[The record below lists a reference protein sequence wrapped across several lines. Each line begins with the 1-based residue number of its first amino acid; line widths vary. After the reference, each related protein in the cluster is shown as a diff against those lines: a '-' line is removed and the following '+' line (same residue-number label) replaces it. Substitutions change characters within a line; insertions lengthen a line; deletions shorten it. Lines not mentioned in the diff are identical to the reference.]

1 MDTGNFPLPQWCAS
15 WFFASPPVAL
25 AMLRISSPYSPI
37 SLSTRSE
44 MTFIL
49 ELSWC
54 DSFRRSHNTIQH
66 AGTWRLGMG
75 SPKRWENKKKRT
87 ILDNEMTKWVAPL
100 PPQIVSPKKIL
111 KQLEDVFRKS
121 TSARKCEV
129 LPAGWGHKPPQGFKA
144 PKKKLLANRLPAKHH
159 SENGFNTF
167 TLTVWDSPRQP
178 QTAPAHL
185 KFKWPNKALKWV
197 IMVLATEESLKN
209 QHIPDLFGNCEPSN
223 PWWLWW
229 FWRLAIQKIIEN
241 PDSSFPFTSAPFI
254 WLWLKVIEPPKLIN
268 QLKSW
273 FSWIKYDQNCGSIN
287 QPFPSPD
294 LWSHWCYQM
303 SPAFAGG
310 KVQIDHLAQGKKRKN
325 LGAAIHMWILMQR
338 CLAESIQKKLKH
350 L

>member
-1 MDTGNFPLPQWCAS
+1 MRWPNWWLHCRPKLSAQKNPQA
-15 WFFASPPVAL
+15 
-25 AMLRISSPYSPI
+25 
-37 SLSTRSE
+37 
-44 MTFIL
+44 
-49 ELSWC
+49 
-54 DSFRRSHNTIQH
+54 
-66 AGTWRLGMG
+66 TWRCL
-75 SPKRWENKKKRT
+75 SKVH
-87 ILDNEMTKWVAPL
+87 LSAEMR
-100 PPQIVSPKKIL
+100 S
-111 KQLEDVFRKS
+111 S
-121 TSARKCEV
+121 TSRMRS
-129 LPAGWGHKPPQGFKA
+129 QTTKA
-144 PKKKLLANRLPAKHH
+144 TKKKLLANRLTAKHH

-209 QHIPDLFGNCEPSN
+209 QHIPDLFGNCEPPN

-229 FWRLAIQKIIEN
+229 FWRLGIQKIIEN

-273 FSWIKYDQNCGSIN
+273 DGWIKNDQNCGSIN

-310 KVQIDHLAQGKKRKN
+310 KVQIDHLAQEKN
-325 LGAAIHMWILMQR
+325 VRSGGCHPLHMWILM
-338 CLAESIQKKLKH
+338 
-350 L
+350 

>member
-1 MDTGNFPLPQWCAS
+1 MGDFPLPQWCAS

-54 DSFRRSHNTIQH
+54 DSFRRSHNKIQH

-75 SPKRWENKKKRT
+75 SPIRWRKKKRT
-87 ILDNEMTKWVAPL
+87 ILDNEMTKLVAPL
-100 PPQIVSPKKIL
+100 PPQIVSPKNPQATWRCLSKVHL
-111 KQLEDVFRKS
+111 SAEMRSS
-121 TSARKCEV
+121 TSRMRS
-129 LPAGWGHKPPQGFKA
+129 QTTKA
-144 PKKKLLANRLPAKHH
+144 PKKKLLANRLTAKHH

-209 QHIPDLFGNCEPSN
+209 QHIPDLFGNCEPPN

-229 FWRLAIQKIIEN
+229 FWWLGIQKIIEN

-254 WLWLKVIEPPKLIN
+254 W
-268 QLKSW
+268 
-273 FSWIKYDQNCGSIN
+273 
-287 QPFPSPD
+287 
-294 LWSHWCYQM
+294 
-303 SPAFAGG
+303 
-310 KVQIDHLAQGKKRKN
+310 
-325 LGAAIHMWILMQR
+325 
-338 CLAESIQKKLKH
+338 
-350 L
+350 